1 MEPEYVIVA
10 WFFLSIAV
18 GVLAHFWNR
27 SSLVW
32 FFISL
37 LLTPIVGLLGLVF
50 TRQRSPVRNRGTP
63 ER

>member
-18 GVLAHFWNR
+18 GVLAHFWHR
-27 SSLVW
+27 FSLVW

-37 LLTPIVGLLGLVF
+37 LLTPIVGLLGLLL
-50 TRQRSPVRNRGTP
+50 TRQRSPSQEGTP